1 MEYKALVLSLDT
13 GPIARLIEIIC
24 PTILA
29 IVRAHTK
36 VFGFNEAMQ
45 YLSLEILS
53 AGTKKEPADRSRI
66 KPSQSPL
73 CTGSSMHLAML

>member
-1 MEYKALVLSLDT
+1 MPEQETNIVLSLDT

-45 YLSLEILS
+45 DLSLEILS
-53 AGTKKEPADRSRI
+53 AGTKKGQP
-66 KPSQSPL
+66 
-73 CTGSSMHLAML
+73 TGQG